1 MISRRFP
8 IKTMFMGVVAR
19 PIPHRRFGGKVLME
33 RVSTTKR
40 VQKATSHRNFSD
52 DALVNEAII
61 NGEWKNLI
69 CSTEELVVDILDFIS
84 TSYALEEFIS
94 QRMEASFVSKIGNAG
109 RVETKVLLPTDVI
122 SHVTI
127 RDQDD
132 KNVPPRP
139 LQITDINIRV
149 RNRIN
154 DVVEEDCT
162 CDSEYM
168 KKAMDRVGLAIREA
182 YNWMKPSETCYLVMD
197 NAGGHGSKEAIVWYK
212 QLLLTKYNVELIFQ
226 VPRSPYTNVLDL
238 GVWMA
243 IQSIVER
250 NHFLK
255 RCTTDALVRTVMHT
269 WESTDLDR
277 ILSNVFNRLRVVL
290 CNILKGNGNNDCVE
304 ENRGVSG
311 RMVKIENAIKKLATR
326 ETDDEVVDVQN
337 FQAAVREDGDDND
350 IFQEI

>member
-1 MISRRFP
+1 
-8 IKTMFMGVVAR
+8 
-19 PIPHRRFGGKVLME
+19 ME

-40 VQKATSHRNFSD
+40 VKKATSHRNFTD
-52 DALVNEAII
+52 DALVNEAIC
-61 NGEWKNLI
+61 NGEWRELI
-69 CSTEELVVDILDFIS
+69 GSTEELVVDIIDFIC
-84 TSYALEEFIS
+84 TSYSLEEFIA

-109 RVETKVLLPTDVI
+109 RVETKKLSPTDNI
-122 SHVTI
+122 SIQKI
-127 RDQDD
+127 RVHDD
-132 KNVPPRP
+132 KNIPPRT
-139 LQITDINIRV
+139 LMISDINIRV
-149 RNRIN
+149 RNRID

-182 YNWMKPSETCYLVMD
+182 YHWMHPSEKCYLVMD
-197 NAGGHGSKEAIVWYK
+197 NAGGHGSKEAIVWYNE
-212 QLLLTKYNVELIFQ
+212 LLLTKYNVELIFQ

-277 ILSNVFNRLRVVL
+277 ILTNVFNRLRVVL
-290 CNILKGNGNNDCVE
+290 CNILKGNGNNNHVE

-311 RMVKIENAIKKLATR
+311 RMIKIENAIKKLATR

-337 FQAAVREDGDDND
+337 FEAAVREDGDEND